1 MKIYRK
7 LLEILLVGLAVLGF
21 SGSFAFAQTPQG
33 GSNGNIVRVDQGR
46 TGRGFAQ
53 HPLYLK
59 VLGRDSHGAAIFA
72 RSSKPASALGA
83 GVVSQYLNLSNKGA
97 GQTIAI
103 VDAYDHPNIESDL
116 NHFSSDQ
123 NLPTICSSG
132 QDPSSVD
139 DNCFNFSKIYA
150 QGSQPK
156 TDPGWALEIAL
167 DVEWAHA
174 VAPKANIV
182 LVEAAS
188 NSYTNLFEAIH
199 VAARVSGVVVISNSW
214 GGGEFSSETN
224 YDIYCKEV
232 LCVFSSGDSGNP
244 GGYPAY
250 NPYVI
255 AVGGTTLNLASDGTP
270 TSEVAWSGSGGGVSL
285 YEDRPLYQGD
295 VNPNGTRGMPDVSY
309 DADPNTGF
317 LVYDSVRYHGY
328 SGWFQVG
335 GTSAGAPQWAAII
348 AAADQS
354 RGAGGPLS
362 PVDFAASIA
371 IYGLGGSSSYL
382 YDITS
387 GSNGN
392 CGSICQA
399 VPGYDFVTG
408 LGSPRSGIDLA
419 LAGGS
424 TSNNSPVA
432 KFTYDCMSGLSC
444 TFDATTSTGDNITD
458 YSWNF
463 GDNSDP
469 GSGVTVSHT
478 FSSAGTYTVTLTVTD
493 KTGTGSSTQNVTVS
507 DSGTP
512 STTTVT
518 ASISYSLSGG
528 HNNNK
533 DLNISVSGK
542 DSSGQPVANVSVS
555 IEVDLDGSTYGTAT
569 GTTNTNGVAS
579 FVARNAPSGTY
590 TTTVINDASSGLT
603 WDTNYNSY
611 NKP

>member
-7 LLEILLVGLAVLGF
+7 LFEILLVGLAIFGF
-21 SGSFAFAQTPQG
+21 SGSFAFAQAPQG
-33 GSNGNIVRVDQGR
+33 GSNGNIVRVDQGH
-46 TGRGFAQ
+46 TGPGFAQ

-59 VLGRDSHGAAIFA
+59 VLGRDAHGAPIFA
-72 RSSKPASALGA
+72 SSAKPATALGA
-83 GVVSQYLNLSNKGA
+83 GTIKPYLGLTNDGA

-103 VDAYDHPNIESDL
+103 VDAYDHPYIESDL
-116 NHFSSDQ
+116 NNFSSDQ
-123 NLPTICSSG
+123 GLPTICSSG
-132 QDPSSVD
+132 QGPS
-139 DNCFNFSKIYA
+139 NCFTFSKMYA
-150 QGSQPK
+150 GPKPK
-156 TDPGWALEIAL
+156 TDAGWALEIAL

-174 VAPKANIV
+174 VAPKATIV

-188 NSYTNLFEAIH
+188 NSYTDLFDAIS
-199 VAARVSGVVVISNSW
+199 VAANTGAVVISNSW
-214 GGGEFSSETN
+214 GGGEFGGEKA
-224 YDIYCKEV
+224 YDSYCEYV

-255 AVGGTTLNLASDGTP
+255 AVGGTTLTLTNDGTRL
-270 TSEVAWSGSGGGVSL
+270 SETAWSGSGGGLSQ
-285 YEDRPLYQGD
+285 YEDRPSYQNG
-295 VNPNGTRGMPDVSY
+295 VNSYSNRGMPDVSY

-348 AAADQS
+348 AAADQQ
-354 RGAGGPLS
+354 L
-362 PVDFAASIA
+362 
-371 IYGLGGSSSYL
+371 LKNGGSILTPNLHSSVIYALSYSMGLSDSTDL
-382 YDITS
+382 YDISS

-392 CGSICQA
+392 CSICSA
-399 VPGYDFVTG
+399 GKDYDFVTG

-424 TSNNSPVA
+424 ANNNSPVA
-432 KFTYDCMSGLSC
+432 DFIYDCTNGLSC
-444 TFDATTSTGDNITD
+444 TFTASTTGDNNTT

-463 GDNSDP
+463 GD
-469 GSGVTVSHT
+469 GSGSGSWVTVSYT
-478 FSSAGTYTVTLTVTD
+478 FDSPGTYPVTLTVEDNGVTD
-493 KTGTGSSTQNVTVS
+493 SSTQNVTVS

-518 ASISYSLSGG
+518 ALIDYSLSGG
-528 HNNNK
+528 HDNNK

-542 DSSGQPVANVSVS
+542 DSSGLPVANVSVS
-555 IEVDLDGSTYGTAT
+555 IEVDLDGSTYGKAT

-590 TTTVINDASSGLT
+590 TTTVTNDSGSGLT
-603 WDTNYNSY
+603 WDTNDNSFT
-611 NKP
+611 KP